1 MSLKRTLADNTLSLK
16 YEEAKSTSSESLHL
30 RTRKNASFRNPTSG
44 VTVITIWNI
53 ANQNR
58 VSLKAMRWLKTVYNH
73 LYFSDKIQFQEY
85 LEVIASTFEMCIM
98 NCSLKFNDFH
108 MSDFFP
114 VPVSLKMY
122 WCWENDSNLWMQL
135 NIVYAIFSSLK
146 QKWAQ
151 ICGLV
156 FISISRGISSLL
168 GFNVQSILTT

>member
-30 RTRKNASFRNPTSG
+30 RTRKNSSFRNPTSR
-44 VTVITIWNI
+44 VTVITTWNI
-53 ANQNR
+53 ANQNW

-85 LEVIASTFEMCIM
+85 LDVIASTFEMCIM

-114 VPVSLKMY
+114 HASFFEDVLMLRK
-122 WCWENDSNLWMQL
+122 
-135 NIVYAIFSSLK
+135 
-146 QKWAQ
+146 
-151 ICGLV
+151 
-156 FISISRGISSLL
+156 
-168 GFNVQSILTT
+168 